1 MILAGH
7 HCAWYSSSVN
17 SRSSSS
23 SSSSSRRDGLAEA
36 RPMCETGPDSEA
48 EAEIEAEIEAGAH
61 ADVSLGALDKDM
73 VQELAISDK
82 ARTSVEDGAD
92 TEGDAEGD
100 EDEDDAEAD
109 AAAMGESDDEEPQ
122 PCPLAR
128 AYLEEQRVSNPKR
141 KHA

>member
-1 MILAGH
+1 
-7 HCAWYSSSVN
+7 
-17 SRSSSS
+17 
-23 SSSSSRRDGLAEA
+23 
-36 RPMCETGPDSEA
+36 MCETGTDS
-48 EAEIEAEIEAGAH
+48 EAEIEAGAH
-61 ADVSLGALDKDM
+61 EDVSLGALDKDM
-73 VQELAISDK
+73 VQELAISEVRQNQHQNSK

-92 TEGDAEGD
+92 AEGDAEGD